1 MITIN
6 KAQMNEIE
14 ISVSS
19 TSNDETTRTLT
30 LDEYFEFNKYVNIK
44 TGTRIMNIVTD
55 ITHFIVHFIDAY
67 K

>member
-1 MITIN
+1 
-6 KAQMNEIE
+6 MNEIE

-55 ITHFIVHFIDAY
+55 ITHFIIHFIDAY